1 MILCNIDTVSS
12 NFCSIPGE
20 KTKHQSIDVYLRL
33 ILSTTMGGSTTR
45 TIDRNQNLNN
55 ILFN

>member
-33 ILSTTMGGSTTR
+33 ILSTTMGGSR
-45 TIDRNQNLNN
+45 HSDY
-55 ILFN
+55 